1 MAMKST
7 AARIL
12 QLLNDPQGLEALY
25 RQDPEAFR
33 ESLDEASRVEPDSVT
48 LRVWRARFEFR
59 ESGHGAEW
67 RKKLGVTIAIA
78 VVFGAL
84 IRFPALWLDGDW
96 YYSRLA
102 PSWAIMAL
110 AAYFWIERR
119 ERWSLVAGLGLALA
133 AIAYV
138 RLLPGYSDS
147 VVMALIHLPI
157 VFWFFLGL
165 VFMGRSWRDADSRVR
180 FVRYNGELVVLGSLV
195 ALGGIVFSGVTI
207 ALFKM
212 VAKTTEKW
220 YLENVAVFG
229 AAAVPVAGTY
239 LYDAVFNRRTGL
251 AAALARIFSPLFLLM
266 AVIYLIVAFIGGE
279 NPFIDR
285 SFLITFNGML
295 LLVLGISVFSIVERT
310 EESHVQLFDFIN
322 LALVV
327 VTLLIDAIALSA
339 ILFRIASFGFTPN
352 RVIVLGANLVI
363 FVHLAWICWTYVALL
378 RRRVE
383 FAAMR
388 HVVGSYLPVY
398 GLWAAL
404 VTFVLPVIFR
414 FA

>member
-1 MAMKST
+1 MKST
-7 AARIL
+7 ADRIL
-12 QLLNDPQGLEALY
+12 QLLDDPQGLEALY

-33 ESLDEASRVEPDSVT
+33 ESLDEASRVQPDSMT
-48 LRVWRARFEFR
+48 LRVWRARLEFR
-59 ESGHGAEW
+59 EPGRGAAW
-67 RKKLGVTIAIA
+67 RSKLGITIVIA

-84 IRFPALWLDGDW
+84 IRFPALRLGQEW
-96 YYSRLA
+96 YYPRFA
-102 PSWAIMAL
+102 PSLAIMAL

-119 ERWSLVAGLGLALA
+119 DRRSLIAGLGLALA

-138 RLLPGYSDS
+138 RALPAYSDS

-165 VFMGRSWRDADSRVR
+165 VFMGGSWREADSRVR

-207 ALFKM
+207 ALFKL
-212 VAKTTEKW
+212 VAEKPEDW
-220 YLENVAVFG
+220 YLENVAIFG
-229 AAAVPVAGTY
+229 AAAIPVAGTY
-239 LYDAVFNRRTGL
+239 LYDVVFNRRTGI
-251 AAALARIFSPLFLLM
+251 AAVLARIFSPLFLLM
-266 AVIYLIVAFIGGE
+266 AVIYLIVAFVGGK

-285 SFLITFNGML
+285 DFLITVNGLM

-310 EESHVQLFDFIN
+310 EKSRAQLIDFIN
-322 LALVV
+322 FALVV
-327 VTLLIDAIALSA
+327 VTLVIDVIALSA

-352 RVIVLGANLVI
+352 RVTVLGANLVI
-363 FVHLAWICWTYVALL
+363 FAHLAWICWTYVALL

-398 GLWAAL
+398 GAWAVL
-404 VTFVLPVIFR
+404 VAFLLPVIFR

>member
-1 MAMKST
+1 MESI

-25 RQDPEAFR
+25 RQDPDGFR
-33 ESLDEASRVEPDSVT
+33 ESLAEATRVEPDSVT
-48 LRVWRARFEFR
+48 LRVWRARFELS
-59 ESGHGAEW
+59 ESGRGAAW
-67 RKKLGVTIAIA
+67 RGKLGRAIAIA

-84 IRFPALWLDGDW
+84 IRFPALWLGQEW
-96 YYSRLA
+96 YYPRFA
-102 PSWAIMAL
+102 PSLAIMAL

-119 ERWSLVAGLGLALA
+119 DRWSLVAGLGLALA
-133 AIAYV
+133 AIAYI
-138 RLLPGYSDS
+138 RALPAYSDS

-165 VFMGRSWRDADSRVR
+165 VFMGGSWRDADSRVR

-212 VAKTTEKW
+212 VTEKAEQW
-220 YLENVAVFG
+220 YFENVAVFG
-229 AAAVPVAGTY
+229 AAAVPVLGTY
-239 LYDAVFNRRTGL
+239 LYDAVFNRRTGI
-251 AAALARIFSPLFLLM
+251 AAALARVFSPLFLAM
-266 AVIYLIVAFIGGE
+266 AVIYLIVAFVGGK
-279 NPFIDR
+279 NPFVDR
-285 SFLITFNGML
+285 DFLITVNGL
-295 LLVLGISVFSIVERT
+295 LLVVLGISVFSIVERT
-310 EESHVQLFDFIN
+310 EESRVRSIDFIN
-322 LALVV
+322 FALVV

-363 FVHLAWICWTYVALL
+363 IVHLARICRTYVAFL

-398 GLWAAL
+398 GAWAAV
-404 VTFVLPVIFR
+404 VTFLLPVIFR

>member
-7 AARIL
+7 ADRIL
-12 QLLNDPQGLEALY
+12 RLLDDPEGLEALY
-25 RQDPEAFR
+25 RDDPEAFR
-33 ESLDEASRVEPDSVT
+33 ESLDEASRVEPDSAT
-48 LRVWRARFEFR
+48 LRVWRARLEFR
-59 ESGHGAEW
+59 GSGRGSAW
-67 RKKLGVTIAIA
+67 RGKLGRAIAIA

-84 IRFPALWLDGDW
+84 IRFPALRLGQEW
-96 YYSRLA
+96 YYPRFA

-110 AAYFWIERR
+110 VTYFWIERR
-119 ERWSLVAGLGLALA
+119 DRWSLIAGLGLALA

-138 RLLPGYSDS
+138 RALPAYSDS

-157 VFWFFLGL
+157 VFWTFLGL
-165 VFMGRSWRDADSRVR
+165 VFTGGSWRDADSRVR

-212 VAKTTEKW
+212 VTEKAEQW

-229 AAAVPVAGTY
+229 AAAVPVLGTY
-239 LYDAVFNRRTGL
+239 LYDAVFNRRTGI
-251 AAALARIFSPLFLLM
+251 AAALARVFSPLFLAM
-266 AVIYLIVAFIGGE
+266 AVIYLIVAFVGGK
-279 NPFIDR
+279 NPFVDR
-285 SFLITFNGML
+285 DFLITVNGL
-295 LLVLGISVFSIVERT
+295 LLVVLGISVFSIVERT
-310 EESHVQLFDFIN
+310 EESRVRSIDFIN
-322 LALVV
+322 FALVV

-363 FVHLAWICWTYVALL
+363 IVHLAWICRTYVALL
-378 RRRVE
+378 RGRVG

-398 GLWAAL
+398 GVWAAV
-404 VTFVLPVIFR
+404 VTFLLPVIFR

>member
-1 MAMKST
+1 MKST
-7 AARIL
+7 TARIL
-12 QLLNDPQGLEALY
+12 QLLDDPQGLEVLY
-25 RQDPEAFR
+25 RKDPEAFR
-33 ESLDEASRVEPDSVT
+33 ESFDEASRVEPGSVT

-84 IRFPALWLDGDW
+84 IRFPALWLGQDW
-96 YYSRLA
+96 YYPRFA

-110 AAYFWIERR
+110 ATYFWIERR
-119 ERWSLVAGLGLALA
+119 DRWGLVAGLSLALA

-138 RLLPGYSDS
+138 RLLPAYSDS
-147 VVMALIHLPI
+147 VVMALIHIPI

-165 VFMGRSWRDADSRVR
+165 VFMGRSWRDTDSRVR
-180 FVRYNGELVVLGSLV
+180 FMRYNGELVVLGSLV

-212 VAKTTEKW
+212 VVKTTEEW

-229 AAAVPVAGTY
+229 AAAVPVVGTY
-239 LYDAVFNRRTGL
+239 LYDAVFNRRTGI
-251 AAALARIFSPLFLLM
+251 AAVLARVFSPLFLLM
-266 AVIYLIVAFIGGE
+266 AVIYLIVAFVGGE

-285 SFLITFNGML
+285 DFLITFNGLM
-295 LLVLGISVFSIVERT
+295 LLVLGISVFSIVERP
-310 EESHVQLFDFIN
+310 EESQVQPIDHIN
-322 LALVV
+322 FALVV
-327 VTLLIDAIALSA
+327 VTLVIDAIALSA

-352 RVIVLGANLVI
+352 RVTVLGANLVI
-363 FVHLAWICWTYVALL
+363 IVHLAWICRTYVALL

-398 GLWAAL
+398 GAWAAVVAFL
-404 VTFVLPVIFR
+404 LPAIFR

>member
-1 MAMKST
+1 MRST
-7 AARIL
+7 TVRIL

-25 RQDPEAFR
+25 REDPEAFR
-33 ESLDEASRVEPDSVT
+33 ESLEEASRVEPDSVA
-48 LRVWRARFEFR
+48 LRVWRARLEFR
-59 ESGHGAEW
+59 GPGHGAAW
-67 RKKLGVTIAIA
+67 RRKLEYAIAIA

-84 IRFPALWLDGDW
+84 IRFPALWLDRDW

-110 AAYFWIERR
+110 VTYFWIERR
-119 ERWSLVAGLGLALA
+119 ERWSLIAGLALALA

-147 VVMALIHLPI
+147 VVMALIHLPLI
-157 VFWFFLGL
+157 FWAFLGL
-165 VFMGRSWRDADSRVR
+165 VFMGSSWRDADARVR
-180 FVRYNGELVVLGSLV
+180 FVRYNGELVVLASLV
-195 ALGGIVFSGVTI
+195 ALGGMVFSGVTI
-207 ALFKM
+207 ALFKL
-212 VAKTTEKW
+212 VAKQTEQW
-220 YLENVAVFG
+220 YFENVAVFG

-239 LYDAVFNRRTGL
+239 LYDAVFNRRTGI
-251 AAALARIFSPLFLLM
+251 AAALARVFSPLFLLM
-266 AVIYLIVAFIGGE
+266 AAIYLIVAFVGGE

-285 SFLITFNGML
+285 SFLITFNGLL

-310 EESHVQLFDFIN
+310 EESRVQLIDYIN

-352 RVIVLGANLVI
+352 RVVVLGANLVI
-363 FVHLAWICWTYVALL
+363 IVHLAWICWTYVALL
-378 RRRVE
+378 RRRVG
-383 FAAMR
+383 FVAMR
-388 HVVGSYLPVY
+388 RVVGSYLPVY
-398 GLWAAL
+398 GAWAVA
-404 VTFVLPVIFR
+404 VTFLLPVIFR

>member
-1 MAMKST
+1 M
-7 AARIL
+7 L
-12 QLLNDPQGLEALY
+12 QLLDDPQGLEALY

-33 ESLDEASRVEPDSVT
+33 ESLDEASRVKPDSVT
-48 LRVWRARFEFR
+48 LRVWRARLEFR
-59 ESGHGAEW
+59 ESGHGAGW
-67 RKKLGVTIAIA
+67 RKKLGVAIAIA

-84 IRFPALWLDGDW
+84 IRVPALWLAEDW
-96 YYSRLA
+96 YYPRFA
-102 PSWAIMAL
+102 PSLAIMAL
-110 AAYFWIERR
+110 ATYFWIQRR
-119 ERWSLVAGLGLALA
+119 DRQSLIAGLILALA

-138 RLLPGYSDS
+138 RLLPEPSDS
-147 VVMALIHLPI
+147 AVMALIHLPI
-157 VFWFFLGL
+157 VFWAFLGL

-207 ALFKM
+207 ALFQL
-212 VAKTTEKW
+212 VAKTAEKW
-220 YLENVAVFG
+220 YMENIAIFG

-239 LYDAVFNRRTGL
+239 LYDTVFNRRTGI
-251 AAALARIFSPLFLLM
+251 AAVLARVFSPLFLLM
-266 AVIYLIVAFIGGE
+266 AVIYLIVAFVGGE

-285 SFLITFNGML
+285 DFLITCNGLL

-310 EESHVQLFDFIN
+310 EESHVQLIDSIN

-327 VTLLIDAIALSA
+327 VTLLIDAIALSS

-352 RVIVLGANLVI
+352 RVTVLGANLVI
-363 FVHLAWICWTYVALL
+363 FVHLAWICRTYVALL
-378 RRRVE
+378 RRRVGL
-383 FAAMR
+383 AAMR

-398 GLWAAL
+398 AVYAAV
-404 VTFVLPVIFR
+404 VTFLLPVIFR